1 MIKSLLLLSA
11 GLIMA
16 ACSAPKY
23 TYHFDRYNYNDG
35 RKNDVSVARNIPEQ
49 SPLILDE
56 GDLTAITSAV
66 GLAGVETES
75 PDAAPSHARTGYKTM
90 TKAERKAFRK
100 EIKTQIQRYAR
111 EVKSGKTGASVT
123 ATTELDDEL
132 KLAIIFGAV
141 GITLT
146 VLGGINTIFWV
157 LGIVGLVIGL
167 VFFIRWVQ
175 TQ

>member
-1 MIKSLLLLSA
+1 MRKSLLLST
-11 GLIMA
+11 GLIIA
-16 ACSAPKY
+16 SCSAPKY
-23 TYHFDRYNYNDG
+23 TYHFDHYDYNAG
-35 RKNDVSVARNIPEQ
+35 RKNNAPVVHSTPDQR
-49 SPLILDE
+49 PLVLNE
-56 GDLTAITSAV
+56 GDLMASASAN
-66 GLAGVETES
+66 GPAAAEAES
-75 PDAAPSHARTGYKTM
+75 LNAARSHVSTGYKKM

-100 EIKTQIQRYAR
+100 EIKTRIKEYAG
-111 EVKSGKTGASVT
+111 EVKSGKAGANVA
-123 ATTELDDEL
+123 ATKELDNEL

-167 VFFIRWVQ
+167 VFFIRWIQ